1 MARLLRGDA
10 NTIEEARRKRK
21 LALIGKETD
30 KFEAFL
36 SKDKLTL
43 EAK

>member
-1 MARLLRGDA
+1 VAKLLRGDA
-10 NTIEEARRKRK
+10 LVIEEARRKRK

-36 SKDKLTL
+36 TKDKLAL
-43 EAK
+43 EAR

>member
-1 MARLLRGDA
+1 MAKLLRGDA
-10 NTIEEARRKRK
+10 ATIEEARRKRK

-30 KFEAFL
+30 KFETFL

>member
-1 MARLLRGDA
+1 VAKLLRGDA
-10 NTIEEARRKRK
+10 ATIEEARRKRK

-36 SKDKLTL
+36 GKDKLTL
-43 EAK
+43 KAK